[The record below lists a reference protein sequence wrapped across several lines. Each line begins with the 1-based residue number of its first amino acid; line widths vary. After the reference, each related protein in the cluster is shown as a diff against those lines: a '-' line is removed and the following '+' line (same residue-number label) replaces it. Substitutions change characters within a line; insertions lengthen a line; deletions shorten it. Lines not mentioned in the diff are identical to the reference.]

1 MSKALTRCWY
11 GPRAGACRWLP
22 PILMPLSWL
31 FALLAA
37 ARRRAYRAG
46 WLPVTR
52 LPVPVL
58 VVGNLTAGGAGKTP
72 LTLRLLQWLRAAG
85 YTPGIIS
92 RGYGGAAR
100 KPMPV
105 SADSDAA
112 MVGDEPILLARRG
125 GCPVWIGRA
134 RAEAGRLLLAF
145 HPEVDVLVADDG
157 LQHYAL
163 ARDLEIVVVDG
174 ERGFGNGHLLP
185 AGPLREPLSRLD
197 AVDAV
202 VINGDGGAVA
212 GAPPGFAMALVGA
225 EFVNLAD
232 ASRVVD
238 AAAFQ
243 PGPVGAVA
251 GIGHPERFFAQLRR
265 MGLNIAPCAFAD
277 HHVYVADDLPA
288 GTVLM
293 TEKDAVKCA
302 GFARDDLWYLA
313 VDAEVDAGLNTLM
326 LNLLKAR
333 NGCQTA

>member
-11 GPRAGACRWLP
+11 GPRAGACRWLVP
-22 PILMPLSWL
+22 LLLPLSGL

-85 YTPGIIS
+85 YTPGVIS

-134 RAEAGRLLLAF
+134 RAEAGRSLLAF

-185 AGPLREPLSRLD
+185 AGPLREPLSRL
-197 AVDAV
+197 ASVDAV
-202 VINGDGGAVA
+202 VINGDGGAA
-212 GAPPGFAMALVGA
+212 TGAPTGFAMALVGA
-225 EFVNLAD
+225 RFVNLAD
-232 ASRVVD
+232 PTRVVD
-238 AAAFQ
+238 AAAFR

-265 MGLNIAPCAFAD
+265 MGLDIAPRAFAD
-277 HHVYVADDLPA
+277 HHAYVADDLPA
-288 GTVLM
+288 GAVVM

-302 GFARDDLWYLA
+302 GFGRDDLWYLA
-313 VDAEVDAGLNTLM
+313 VDAEVDAGLNTLIV
-326 LNLLKAR
+326 NLLKAR